1 MMSTAKLYMSGSDIN
16 IQAVPV
22 IQPHDGAFAAPKL
35 NAMGFGTYP
44 SEPTFCF
51 DHRNIGGELRVVP
64 QFENLPVLTVA
75 RFLRVY
81 SAQREDHMRT
91 YNAK

>member
-35 NAMGFGTYP
+35 NPSMGFGTYP

-51 DHRNIGGELRVVP
+51 DHCNIGGELRVVP
-64 QFENLPVLTVA
+64 
-75 RFLRVY
+75 
-81 SAQREDHMRT
+81 
-91 YNAK
+91 